1 MKEVTID
8 CDKEIGKLRKE
19 KEELIDRFVQKAEDI
34 NAQIRYLKL
43 LKERNGGVE

>member
-1 MKEVTID
+1 MVID
-8 CDKEIGKLRKE
+8 IDAEIQRLKKE

-34 NAQIRYLKL
+34 NAQIRYLKS